1 MPTTTFWTNHR
12 GELCK
17 TVRKGVDPRSCEH
30 TGAQQRRLLQQR
42 YASRCGGI
50 YCCGGCWKRIY
61 PNGEEKKIYLDGFPS
76 VIFMWYVIECADQK
90 GKDYVIPIE
99 DLQSVFDAAAE
110 ATTPEGIL
118 RRMEEQLK
126 LEAEKEK
133 KRELEREENLRR
145 SREEY
150 DQRMKAKEA
159 EEEAWWQENLSKLMD
174 FLDF

>member
-1 MPTTTFWTNHR
+1 M
-12 GELCK
+12 
-17 TVRKGVDPRSCEH
+17 
-30 TGAQQRRLLQQR
+30 
-42 YASRCGGI
+42 
-50 YCCGGCWKRIY
+50 
-61 PNGEEKKIYLDGFPS
+61 
-76 VIFMWYVIECADQK
+76 
-90 GKDYVIPIE
+90 IPIE

-110 ATTPEGIL
+110 ATTTEGIL